1 MEHKPPWAPL
11 IALSELGPGWRIL
24 LCMELA
30 ESSLVTDFKVIPGL
44 FRAQLFLINRP
55 PPIYLFVCLYLSL
68 VSLGRQQQAQSQ
80 SLSPIYPAYTHKIL
94 LSKEVHNKLCNGNL
108 LNQGNS

>member
-55 PPIYLFVCLYLSL
+55 PSPFIYLFVYI
-68 VSLGRQQQAQSQ
+68 
-80 SLSPIYPAYTHKIL
+80 SP
-94 LSKEVHNKLCNGNL
+94 
-108 LNQGNS
+108 